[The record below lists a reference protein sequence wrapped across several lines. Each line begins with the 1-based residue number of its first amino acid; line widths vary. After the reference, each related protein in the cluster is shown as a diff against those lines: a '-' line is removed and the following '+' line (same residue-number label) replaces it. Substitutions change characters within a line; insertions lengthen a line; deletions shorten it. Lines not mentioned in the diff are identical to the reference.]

1 MSTVLISAFSD
12 DREVAPRVV
21 AALRARGARCVLFP
35 ADLYPS
41 PGLQLSLRFPRGGSL
56 KVEGEALD
64 LAEVDAIWL
73 RRAGVGQRA
82 VLALDPEH
90 RAATREEAT
99 RTFSGMLDVFQG
111 FLLDPPERWR
121 GASKV
126 RQLALAPQVGLVVV
140 PTLITSDPE
149 EARSFIEENPGG
161 VVAKM
166 LHDVRVQQGEAEAT
180 VYTNRIRAEDVEAL
194 DGLVWCPMQLQA
206 LVERVVE
213 LRVIAVGRRVW
224 AGALKVEEG
233 QVDWRRTGARD
244 LRRWQPWTLPA
255 EVEAAVLAMQA
266 RLGLNYGAYDFIV
279 RPSGEHVF
287 LEVTPTGEWFW
298 LQDVL
303 GFAIAEELAELLMGR
318 RERIV

>member
-1 MSTVLISAFSD
+1 MPTVLISALSD
-12 DREVAPRVV
+12 DHEVVPRVA
-21 AALRARGARCVLFP
+21 AALCTRGARCVHFP
-35 ADLYPS
+35 VDLYPS
-41 PGLQLSLRFPRGGSL
+41 PGLQLSLRFPQGGSL
-56 KVEGEALD
+56 KMEGEAID

-73 RRAGVGQRA
+73 RRAVVGQRA

-90 RAATREEAT
+90 RAATREEAN
-99 RTFSGMLDVFQG
+99 RTFSGMLDTFPG
-111 FLLDPPERWR
+111 FLLDPPDRWR

-126 RQLALAPQVGLVVV
+126 RQLVLAPEVGLVAA
-140 PTLITSDPE
+140 PTLITSNPD
-149 EARSFIEENPGG
+149 EARSFIDANPGG
-161 VVAKM
+161 VIAKM
-166 LHDVRVQQGEAEAT
+166 LHDVRVQQGDTEAT
-180 VYTNRIRAEDVEAL
+180 VYTNRIRAGDVDAL
-194 DGLVWCPMQLQA
+194 EGLVWCPMQLQA
-206 LVERVVE
+206 LVERDVE
-213 LRVIAVGRRVW
+213 LRVIVVGRRVW

-244 LRRWQPWTLPA
+244 LRQWRPWTLPT

-303 GFAIAEELAELLMGR
+303 GFPIAEEIAELLLGR
-318 RERIV
+318 RERSV